1 MQAGVPQAIYM
12 EITLL
17 SSSGSEGSRIL
28 RRCDSRPH
36 FENRSDHLPDGKK
49 APIKQGKNLLS
60 GCEILE
66 WIAKLES
73 AGFPPCSR

>member
-1 MQAGVPQAIYM
+1 MLQAIYT

-17 SSSGSEGSRIL
+17 SSSESWGSRIL
-28 RRCDSRPH
+28 KRCDSRPH

-60 GCEILE
+60 DCEILE
-66 WIAKLES
+66 WIAKVES
-73 AGFPPCSR
+73 AVFPPRSR